1 MALRTIRV
9 IGDEILTKK
18 AREIKEVTPHIRE
31 LADDMLETMYAAN
44 GAGLAGPQVGVLK
57 RIVVIDVGEGPY
69 IMINPELLETEGE
82 QVGSEGCLSVPGK
95 FGIVARPEKVKAR
108 YFDLD
113 MKEHVIEAEGLFARC
128 ICHERDHLDGIL
140 YTEKTKDGLYDVDE
154 EEEGK
159 GLEE

>member
-1 MALRTIRV
+1 
-9 IGDEILTKK
+9 
-18 AREIKEVTPHIRE
+18 
-31 LADDMLETMYAAN
+31 
-44 GAGLAGPQVGVLK
+44 
-57 RIVVIDVGEGPY
+57 
-69 IMINPELLETEGE
+69 
-82 QVGSEGCLSVPGK
+82 
-95 FGIVARPEKVKAR
+95 
-108 YFDLD
+108 

>member
-82 QVGSEGCLSVPGK
+82 QVGSEGCLSGPGK
-95 FGIVARPEKVKAR
+95 FGIVARPERSKPA
-108 YFDLD
+108 
-113 MKEHVIEAEGLFARC
+113 
-128 ICHERDHLDGIL
+128 IL
-140 YTEKTKDGLYDVDE
+140 TWI
-154 EEEGK
+154 
-159 GLEE
+159 